1 MVPGVVGE
9 AEVEGL
15 EEEEEEEE
23 DGRLENLVVFK
34 SPKPLLCVFLSIF

>member
-15 EEEEEEEE
+15 EEEEEE